1 VLDQPLCL
9 PRRLHPAIRLECRL
23 NRHWMSTVGF
33 DKSYMFTLS
42 QQVIHSPGDG
52 AVTITK

>member
-1 VLDQPLCL
+1 MLDQPLCVQ
-9 PRRLHPAIRLECRL
+9 RRLHPAIRLECRL